1 MYGANRMTIDRF
13 GAFAQRVADFGLPGD
28 AARSVP
34 VLPDATGSTGFGEA
48 LTRAVNEVS
57 AAQDFSGETTRRFLN
72 GEQVELHQVMA
83 AASEAGIALDT
94 MIELR
99 NKVVDAYRTVM
110 SMQS

>member
-1 MYGANRMTIDRF
+1 MTIDRF
-13 GAFAQRVADFGLPGD
+13 GAFAQRVAEFGLPGEGG
-28 AARSVP
+28 RSVP
-34 VLPDATGSTGFGEA
+34 VMPEPNSGGAFGDA

-57 AAQDFSGETTRRFLN
+57 AAQDVSGETTRRFLA

-83 AASEAGIALDT
+83 ASAEAGIALDT

-99 NKVVDAYRTVM
+99 NKVIDAYRTLM

>member
-1 MYGANRMTIDRF
+1 MTIDRF
-13 GAFAQRVADFGLPGD
+13 GAFAQRVAEFGLPGEGGK
-28 AARSVP
+28 SVP
-34 VLPDATGSTGFGEA
+34 VLAEPTNGGGFGDA

-57 AAQDFSGETTRRFLN
+57 AAQDVSGETTRRFLN

-83 AASEAGIALDT
+83 ASAEAGIALDT

-99 NKVVDAYRTVM
+99 NKVIDAYRTLM

>member
-1 MYGANRMTIDRF
+1 MTIDRF
-13 GAFAQRVADFGLPGD
+13 SAFAQRVADFGLPGEGGK
-28 AARSVP
+28 SVP
-34 VLPDATGSTGFGEA
+34 VLPEPTNGSAFGDV

-57 AAQDFSGETTRRFLN
+57 AAQDVSAETTRRFLN

-110 SMQS
+110 SMQN

>member
-1 MYGANRMTIDRF
+1 MNIDRF
-13 GAFAQRVADFGLPGD
+13 AAFAQRVADFGLPGD
-28 AARSVP
+28 GGKSVP
-34 VLPDATGSTGFGEA
+34 VMPEPTNGSAFGDV

-57 AAQDFSGETTRRFLN
+57 AAQDTSAETTRRFLN

-83 AASEAGIALDT
+83 SATEAGIALDT

>member
-1 MYGANRMTIDRF
+1 MTIDRF
-13 GAFAQRVADFGLPGD
+13 GAFAQRVAEFGLPGEGG
-28 AARSVP
+28 RSVP
-34 VLPDATGSTGFGEA
+34 VLPEPNGGGAFGDV

-57 AAQDFSGETTRRFLN
+57 AAQDISGETTRRFLN

-99 NKVVDAYRTVM
+99 NKVIEAYRTVIT
-110 SMQS
+110 MQN

>member
-1 MYGANRMTIDRF
+1 MTIDRF
-13 GAFAQRVADFGLPGD
+13 GAFAQRVAEFGLPGEGGK
-28 AARSVP
+28 SVP
-34 VLPDATGSTGFGEA
+34 VLPEPGNSSAFGDV

-57 AAQDFSGETTRRFLN
+57 AAQDISGETTRRFLN

-110 SMQS
+110 SMQN

>member
-1 MYGANRMTIDRF
+1 MTIDRF
-13 GAFAQRVADFGLPGD
+13 ASFAQRVAEFGLPGEPGK
-28 AARSVP
+28 SVP
-34 VLPDATGSTGFGEA
+34 VMPEPSAGGGFGDV

-57 AAQDFSGETTRRFLN
+57 AAQDVSGETTRRFLN

-83 AASEAGIALDT
+83 ASAEAGIALDT

-99 NKVVDAYRTVM
+99 NKVIDAYRTLM

>member
-1 MYGANRMTIDRF
+1 MTIDRF
-13 GAFAQRVADFGLPGD
+13 GAFAQRVADFGLPGEGGK
-28 AARSVP
+28 SVP
-34 VLPDATGSTGFGEA
+34 VLPEPAKGGAFGDV

-57 AAQDFSGETTRRFLN
+57 AAQDVSGETTRRFLN

-99 NKVVDAYRTVM
+99 NKVVDAYRTIM
-110 SMQS
+110 SMQN

>member
-1 MYGANRMTIDRF
+1 MTIDRF
-13 GAFAQRVADFGLPGD
+13 GAFAQRVAEFGLPGEGG
-28 AARSVP
+28 RSVP
-34 VLPDATGSTGFGEA
+34 VLPEPSGSGAFGEV

-57 AAQDFSGETTRRFLN
+57 AAQDLN

-99 NKVVDAYRTVM
+99 NKVVEAYRTVIT
-110 SMQS
+110 MQN

>member
-1 MYGANRMTIDRF
+1 MTIDRF
-13 GAFAQRVADFGLPGD
+13 GAFAQRVAEFGLPGEGGKT
-28 AARSVP
+28 VP
-34 VLPDATGSTGFGEA
+34 VLPESTNGSAFGDV

-57 AAQDFSGETTRRFLN
+57 AAQDVSGETTRRFLN

>member
-1 MYGANRMTIDRF
+1 MTIDRF
-13 GAFAQRVADFGLPGD
+13 GAFAQRVAEFGLPGEGG
-28 AARSVP
+28 RSVP
-34 VLPDATGSTGFGEA
+34 VMPEPSGGGAFGDV

-57 AAQDFSGETTRRFLN
+57 AAQDISGETTRRFLN

-99 NKVVDAYRTVM
+99 NKVVEAYRTVIT
-110 SMQS
+110 MQN

>member
-1 MYGANRMTIDRF
+1 MTIDRF
-13 GAFAQRVADFGLPGD
+13 GAFAQRVAEFGLPGEGG
-28 AARSVP
+28 RSVP
-34 VLPDATGSTGFGEA
+34 VMPEPSGGGAFGDA

-57 AAQDFSGETTRRFLN
+57 AAQDVSGETTRRFLA

-83 AASEAGIALDT
+83 ASAEAGIALDT

-99 NKVVDAYRTVM
+99 NKVIDAYRTLM

>member
-1 MYGANRMTIDRF
+1 MTIDRF
-13 GAFAQRVADFGLPGD
+13 GAFAQRVAEFGLPGEGG
-28 AARSVP
+28 RSVP
-34 VLPDATGSTGFGEA
+34 VMPEPTTGGAFGDA

-57 AAQDFSGETTRRFLN
+57 AAQDVSGEITRRFMA

-83 AASEAGIALDT
+83 ASAEAGIALDT

-99 NKVVDAYRTVM
+99 NKVIDAYRTLM

>member
-1 MYGANRMTIDRF
+1 MTIDRF
-13 GAFAQRVADFGLPGD
+13 GAFAQRVADFGLPGEGGK
-28 AARSVP
+28 SVP
-34 VLPDATGSTGFGEA
+34 VLPEPAKGGAFGDV

-57 AAQDFSGETTRRFLN
+57 AAQDVSGETTRRFLN

-99 NKVVDAYRTVM
+99 NKVVDAYRTVL
-110 SMQS
+110 SMQN

>member
-1 MYGANRMTIDRF
+1 MTIDRF
-13 GAFAQRVADFGLPGD
+13 GAFAQRVAEFGLPGD
-28 AARSVP
+28 GGKSVP
-34 VLPDATGSTGFGEA
+34 VFPEPTSGGAFSDV

-57 AAQDFSGETTRRFLN
+57 AAQDVSGETTRRFLN

-110 SMQS
+110 SMQN

>member
-1 MYGANRMTIDRF
+1 MTIDRF
-13 GAFAQRVADFGLPGD
+13 GAFAQRVADFGLPGEGGKP
-28 AARSVP
+28 VP
-34 VLPDATGSTGFGEA
+34 VLPEPTNGNAFGDV

-57 AAQDFSGETTRRFLN
+57 AAQDVSGETTRRFLN

-110 SMQS
+110 SMQN